1 MKAKTGGGP
10 ALFPLL
16 PPTSLLS
23 AHAQL
28 LHKAPAIKVS
38 VSHAD
43 IVRWQR
49 FYALRFVRGHL
60 IIALLHVE
68 ERVEGISACLP
79 LGLML

>member
-16 PPTSLLS
+16 LPTTLS

-28 LHKAPAIKVS
+28 LHKASAIKVS